1 MNYKTKC
8 ITQNMFVSF
17 SKCNSKTSAFIQ
29 HLILKKNADKHLK
42 NVQKKTKHE
51 MADQTKKKY
60 ILIMHST
67 HKSIIK
73 SAHNKICVH
82 PSQSE
87 TIHSNT
93 STKTAKNINFH

>member
-42 NVQKKTKHE
+42 NVQKKQNMKWLTR
-51 MADQTKKKY
+51 QKKKHCNNAFY
-60 ILIMHST
+60 T
-67 HKSIIK
+67 
-73 SAHNKICVH
+73 
-82 PSQSE
+82 
-87 TIHSNT
+87 
-93 STKTAKNINFH
+93 

>member
-42 NVQKKTKHE
+42 NVQKKQNMKWLTR
-51 MADQTKKKY
+51 QKKY
-60 ILIMHST
+60 IVIMYST

>member
-1 MNYKTKC
+1 MYPSPSVIAKNQLHSTPNTKK
-8 ITQNMFVSF
+8 NAD
-17 SKCNSKTSAFIQ
+17 K
-29 HLILKKNADKHLK
+29 HLKNADKHLK
-42 NVQKKTKHE
+42 NVQKKQNMKWLTR
-51 MADQTKKKY
+51 QKKY
-60 ILIMHST
+60 IVIMHST

>member
-42 NVQKKTKHE
+42 NVQKKTMKWLTR
-51 MADQTKKKY
+51 QKK
-60 ILIMHST
+60 
-67 HKSIIK
+67 
-73 SAHNKICVH
+73 
-82 PSQSE
+82 
-87 TIHSNT
+87 IHCNNAFYT
-93 STKTAKNINFH
+93 